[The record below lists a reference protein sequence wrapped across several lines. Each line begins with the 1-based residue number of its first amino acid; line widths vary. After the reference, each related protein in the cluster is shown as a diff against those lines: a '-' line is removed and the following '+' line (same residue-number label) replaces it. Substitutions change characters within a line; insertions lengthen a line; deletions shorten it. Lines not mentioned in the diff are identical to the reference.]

1 MYWGISQSSQGNEN
15 MDNTPN
21 AQNFEAQGT
30 AVDQAAHETDEIQAP
45 ELKEN
50 KFIFTLVLII
60 AALAIICLFV
70 MLFFISKQGANAG
83 SARVVSQSA
92 EKSAGKAG
100 SSGNGTTTEGDIK
113 VVKVTPTVYENAAL
127 GEDTLNNTRGS
138 QSAAEKA
145 ANYQKEIE
153 KRLNGESAAESPIS
167 VTKVT
172 NDTPTTNPGT
182 SSSKTTATDVIVG
195 VDENIAKKNLRAQG
209 FKTYS
214 VYVCDEGALNGS
226 ASKPRA
232 GLVLAQSKFIGR
244 SAGEKLAFVNTATSA
259 SYSTAR
265 TVPNLKGMAW
275 KAART
280 TLANKGLGIRF
291 EYEDKSPSKY
301 GTVVFQAPAAGTHMP
316 RGCSVIVVLAD

>member
-1 MYWGISQSSQGNEN
+1 

-127 GEDTLNNTRGS
+127 GEDTLNNTSGS

-167 VTKVT
+167 VVKVETTKPAKKEPSVA
-172 NDTPTTNPGT
+172 PK
-182 SSSKTTATDVIVG
+182 SSAATASDVIVG
-195 VDENIAKKNLRAQG
+195 VDEDIAKKNLRAQG

-214 VYVCDEGALNGS
+214 VYVCDEGALNGT

-232 GLVLAQSKFIGR
+232 GLVLGQSSFIGR
-244 SAGEKLAFVNTATSA
+244 GVGEKLAFVQTATTA

-265 TVPNLKGMAW
+265 AVPNLKGMAW
-275 KAART
+275 KSARS
-280 TLANKGLGIRF
+280 TLAGKGLGIRF

-316 RGCSVIVVLAD
+316 HGCSVIVVLAD